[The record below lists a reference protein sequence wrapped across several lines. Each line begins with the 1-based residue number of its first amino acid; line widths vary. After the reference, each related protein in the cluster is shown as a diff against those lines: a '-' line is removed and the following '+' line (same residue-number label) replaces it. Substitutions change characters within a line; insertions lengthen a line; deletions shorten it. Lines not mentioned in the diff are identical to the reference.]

1 VRFLIDE
8 CLSPALVREAQASG
22 SEAYHLAHMGR
33 AGLADRQVVA
43 YAVARDL
50 TVVTNNAGDFRR
62 LYAAQHLHP
71 GLVILIP
78 NADREAQVGLFRAAL
93 ARLGTMRDLINK
105 GLEVDLVDD
114 RIIFVEYE
122 LPRGI

>member
-1 VRFLIDE
+1 
-8 CLSPALVREAQASG
+8 
-22 SEAYHLAHMGR
+22 M
-33 AGLADRQVVA
+33 
-43 YAVARDL
+43 
-50 TVVTNNAGDFRR
+50 
-62 LYAAQHLHP
+62 
-71 GLVILIP
+71 ILIP